1 MKLFCDLLSICYNI
15 LMITKE
21 KLFKTQPASWHIIV
35 LAILFVMVLAGTA
48 IFFYWFM
55 FGGKTKLPIQKQNI
69 APGTYVY
76 PRYKLENVIKQK
88 VFGPSVD
95 VSR

>member
-1 MKLFCDLLSICYNI
+1 
-15 LMITKE
+15 MITRE
-21 KLFKTQPASWHIIV
+21 KLLQTKPASWHIFLLVASVIMF
-35 LAILFVMVLAGTA
+35 LATGASLL
-48 IFFYWFM
+48 YWFI
-55 FGGKTKLPIQKQNI
+55 FHNNPLFAEKKPQPQ

-76 PRYKLENVIKQK
+76 PRYKLNNVIKQK